1 MVNKQELLDLNQI
14 YDETGI
20 LVTTL
25 QGDIR
30 KQKLKAKK
38 IGRKYMVTREDLNRY
53 LGIENVDEILKRDLE
68 IAKLKNQLEGY
79 KRQYST
85 LKQLMDTMQ
94 GVINIL

>member
-1 MVNKQELLDLNQI
+1 MNKQELLDLNQI
-14 YDETGI
+14 HDETGI
-20 LVTTL
+20 LVVTL
-25 QGDIR
+25 QSDIR
-30 KQKLKAKK
+30 KQRLKAKK

-79 KRQYST
+79 KRQYAT
-85 LKQLMDTMQ
+85 LRQLMDTMQ